1 MTLRPAN
8 LEELRAALARANA
21 AGTRIESVDLSA
33 VARLREHTPEDM
45 TCTVEAGL
53 TLSVMQTQLA
63 KAGQWLPMDP
73 PDAERVTIGAL
84 LDQNL
89 SGPRRFGHGTIREH
103 LVGIGVVL
111 ADGRLIHAGGKVVK
125 NVAGYDLCKLFVG
138 ARGTLGVIVEATFKL
153 QPLPAVERFV
163 SAPCATLEALET
175 LIGRVL
181 DAPVTPVVFDVHR
194 LAGGPFVLV
203 LGFAGTRAEVDWQLA
218 RAAELGVAEPADL
231 EHERAFWSSGV
242 PAAKLSVAPSK
253 LVATL
258 RSLGEAPFVARAGN
272 GIIFHRD
279 AARGPA
285 PGIHDALSRRLRDTY
300 DPKRILPDFSP

>member
-1 MTLRPAN
+1 MTLRPAT

-53 TLSVMQTQLA
+53 TLGALQAQLGR
-63 KAGQWLPMDP
+63 AGQWLPIDP
-73 PDAERVTIGAL
+73 PDAERVTIGTL
-84 LDQNL
+84 LDENL
-89 SGPRRFGHGTIREH
+89 SGPRRFGYGTIREH
-103 LVGIGVVL
+103 LIGIGVVL
-111 ADGRLIHAGGKVVK
+111 AGGRFIRAGGKVVK

-138 ARGTLGVIVEATFKL
+138 ARGSLGVVVEATFKL
-153 QPLPAVERFV
+153 RPLPAVERCV
-163 SAPCATLEALET
+163 SAECATLEVLET

-181 DAPVTPVVFDVHR
+181 DAPITPVVFDVHR
-194 LAGGPFVLV
+194 LAGGPFILV
-203 LGFAGTRAEVDWQLA
+203 LGFAGTRAEVGWQLA

-242 PAAKLSVAPSK
+242 PATKLSVAPSK

-272 GIIFHRD
+272 GIIFHRG
-279 AARGPA
+279 AARAPA
-285 PGIHDALSRRLRDTY
+285 PGIHDALSRRLKDTY
-300 DPKRILPDFSP
+300 DPKHILPEL